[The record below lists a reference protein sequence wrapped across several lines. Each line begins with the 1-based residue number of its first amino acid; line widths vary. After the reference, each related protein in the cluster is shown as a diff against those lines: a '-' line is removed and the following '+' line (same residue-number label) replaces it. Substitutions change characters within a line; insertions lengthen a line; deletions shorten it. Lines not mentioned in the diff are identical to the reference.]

1 MKLELFRSW
10 IFVIIMSHL
19 VCESSEGENI
29 FLSTYRILRKEDN
42 HSGYNLGANEENL
55 LTN

>member
-19 VCESSEGENI
+19 VCEPIEGEKK